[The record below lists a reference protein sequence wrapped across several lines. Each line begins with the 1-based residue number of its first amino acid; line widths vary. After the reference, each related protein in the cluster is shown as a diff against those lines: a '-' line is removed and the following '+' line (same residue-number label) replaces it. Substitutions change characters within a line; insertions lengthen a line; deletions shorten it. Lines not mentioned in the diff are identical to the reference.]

1 MDLQLMLR
9 VLWRFRLLVGLGLI
23 AAVGLS
29 GLSLF
34 KVDLSHGTPRLDYR
48 KKQEWSASATIFITQ
63 RGFPWGRSP
72 SNPASDP
79 TRLAEL
85 STVYANL
92 AGSDIVGE
100 MVKRSGPFDE
110 AFDSI
115 DATAVPVAPGSDVT
129 LPLVLVTGMSWTP
142 ARATALAERA
152 ETAFRTFIA
161 RQQAANAIPDGQ
173 RVIVSEV
180 KAPSIEKATLL
191 KGRSK
196 SIPMVVFV
204 SVMIVVCGLAFMLEN
219 LRPRTRPVPADEIVA
234 PSHPIARRSA

>member
-29 GLSLF
+29 GLSVF
-34 KVDLSHGTPRLDYR
+34 KVDLSHGMPRLDYR
-48 KKQEWSASATIFITQ
+48 KKQEWSASATLFITQ

-72 SNPASDP
+72 SNQASDP

-92 AGSDIVGE
+92 AASDIVRE

-110 AFDSI
+110 ELDSI
-115 DATAVPVAPGSDVT
+115 DATAIPVAPGSDVP

-142 ARATALAERA
+142 VRATALAERA
-152 ETAFRTFIA
+152 ETAFRAFIA
-161 RQQAANAIPDGQ
+161 RQQSANGIPDDE

-204 SVMIVVCGLAFMLEN
+204 SVMIAVCGLAFMLEN
-219 LRPRTRPVPADEIVA
+219 LRPRTRPVPAEEIVA
-234 PSHPIARRSA
+234 PTHPVARRSA

>member
-9 VLWRFRLLVGLGLI
+9 VLWRFRLLVGLGLL

-29 GLSLF
+29 GLSVF

-48 KKQEWSASATIFITQ
+48 KKQEWSSSATLFITQ

-92 AGSDIVGE
+92 AASDVVRG
-100 MVKRSGPFDE
+100 MVVRSGPFDE
-110 AFDSI
+110 ALDSI
-115 DATAVPVAPGSDVT
+115 DATAVPAAPGSDVT

-161 RQQAANAIPDGQ
+161 RQQSANAIPDAQ

-180 KAPSIEKATLL
+180 KAPSLEKAVLV

-204 SVMIVVCGLAFMLEN
+204 SVMIAVCGLAFLLEN
-219 LRPRTRPVPADEIVA
+219 LRPRTRPVAADERVA
-234 PSHPIARRSA
+234 PPHPVARRSA

>member
-23 AAVGLS
+23 AAVVLS
-29 GLSLF
+29 GLSVF
-34 KVDLSHGTPRLDYR
+34 KLDLSHGRPRLDYR

-72 SNPASDP
+72 ANPASDP

-92 AGSDIVGE
+92 ASSDVVRE
-100 MVKRSGPFDE
+100 MVRRSGPFDE
-110 AFDSI
+110 TLDSF

-129 LPLVLVTGMSWTP
+129 LPLIMVSGMSWTP

-152 ETAFRTFIA
+152 ESAFRRFIA
-161 RQQAANAIPDGQ
+161 REQSANGIPDSQ
-173 RVIVSEV
+173 RVIVKEV
-180 KAPSIEKATLL
+180 KAPSIEKATLV

-204 SVMIVVCGLAFMLEN
+204 SVLIAVCGLAFMLEN
-219 LRPRTRPVPADEIVA
+219 LRPRTRLQPADELVA
-234 PSHPIARRSA
+234 PPHPVARRTA